1 MSADDAAV
9 LEILRKAKRLAQQY
23 RALTGKPL
31 GITGEVAE
39 YEAARILRVKLTPA
53 RNTGFD
59 ATERK
64 NGSIRRLQIKS
75 RCLLKNS
82 KPGQRLG
89 RIDIE
94 KDFDAVLMIL
104 LDENFDATEI
114 YEAEREAVIKAIKEP
129 GSKSRNE
136 RWALGVNKFKAI
148 GRVRWRRNAV

>member
-1 MSADDAAV
+1 MSTDEQVMEV
-9 LEILRKAKRLAQQY
+9 LHKAKRLAQRY
-23 RALTGKPL
+23 RQLTGKPL

-39 YEAARILRVKLTPA
+39 YEAARILGVKLTPA

-64 NGSIRRLQIKS
+64 NGSVRRLQIKS
-75 RCLLKNS
+75 RCLLDNC

-89 RIDIE
+89 SIDIE
-94 KDFDAVLMIL
+94 KEFDAVLMVL
-104 LDENFDATEI
+104 LDENFEATAI

-136 RWALGVNKFKAI
+136 RWALGVNKFKVI
-148 GRVRWRRNAV
+148 GKVRWTRNAA